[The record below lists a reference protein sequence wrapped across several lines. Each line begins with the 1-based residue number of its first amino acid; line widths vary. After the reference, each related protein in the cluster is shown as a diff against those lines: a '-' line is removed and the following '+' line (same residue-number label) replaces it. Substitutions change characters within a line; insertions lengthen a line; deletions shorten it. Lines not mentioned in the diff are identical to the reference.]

1 MVTTKPT
8 QSPQGASDDSV
19 RITAQQRHDAV
30 VGFLSTELVRQ
41 QSIVAFEKRDRTAKR
56 RAGVAP
62 VDMDAAD
69 MRVTAAVA
77 VLCVHST
84 AEGNCGERIHRYMAE
99 RDDNPIVGFIPG
111 TPAAEKAVSR

>member
-56 RAGVAP
+56 RVGVAP

-77 VLCVHST
+77 VEQYISST
-84 AEGNCGERIHRYMAE
+84 LAAFGFN
-99 RDDNPIVGFIPG
+99 RDF
-111 TPAAEKAVSR
+111 PAVQS